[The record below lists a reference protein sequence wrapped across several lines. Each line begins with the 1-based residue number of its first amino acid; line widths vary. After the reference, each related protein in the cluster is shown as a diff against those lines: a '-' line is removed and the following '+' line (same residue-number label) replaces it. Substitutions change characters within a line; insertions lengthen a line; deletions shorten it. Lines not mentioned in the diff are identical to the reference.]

1 MGMLESRGEGRYDC
15 FVPATAGTGRENPMI
30 LGALALLYGAFFML
44 CPPMAGDVGQ
54 SERAGRVPSSRFLT
68 PISSATISVRRAVAD
83 SNLTRS
89 PL

>member
-1 MGMLESRGEGRYDC
+1 MMTGTGYDLR
-15 FVPATAGTGRENPMI
+15 VPATAGTGSRNPMT

-54 SERAGRVPSSRFLT
+54 SERAGRVPSSRFST
-68 PISSATISVRRAVAD
+68 PTSSVTSLVEKVVAD
-83 SNLTRS
+83 SILTRS